1 MQSFKV
7 YTYMFKGEQNE
18 NDVIRIQQVQNEVE
32 NRPIKLD
39 FLGNM
44 RQKFEMAVNLEEM
57 FERKTVYHSSFV
69 NYILYIIDYMYIEYN
84 LYSKKKIDPF
94 SRKRSPIKSNRY
106 N

>member
-18 NDVIRIQQVQNEVE
+18 HDVIRIQQVQNEVE

-57 FERKTVYHSSFV
+57 KEKRFTIDHLKITCIYNRLYVYR
-69 NYILYIIDYMYIEYN
+69 I
-84 LYSKKKIDPF
+84 
-94 SRKRSPIKSNRY
+94 
-106 N
+106 

>member
-1 MQSFKV
+1 M
-7 YTYMFKGEQNE
+7 
-18 NDVIRIQQVQNEVE
+18 RIQQVQNEVE

-84 LYSKKKIDPF
+84 LYSKKKKLDPF
-94 SRKRSPIKSNRY
+94 SREKST
-106 N
+106 

>member
-39 FLGNM
+39 FIGNM

-84 LYSKKKIDPF
+84 LYSKKKN
-94 SRKRSPIKSNRY
+94 RSFFKKEKSNKK
-106 N
+106 

>member
-84 LYSKKKIDPF
+84 LYSKKN
-94 SRKRSPIKSNRY
+94 RSFFKKEKSNKK
-106 N
+106 